1 MMVHLS
7 LFIATKR
14 NVLKGNAK
22 KNTKKK
28 LNPFKASILLSSLK
42 RLNNEVMEW
51 LSSKAET
58 PPMSDFFNLSTWRS

>member
-7 LFIATKR
+7 LFICHKEKCTK
-14 NVLKGNAK
+14 GQCK
-22 KNTKKK
+22 KTYILKK

-58 PPMSDFFNLSTWRS
+58 PPCLIS